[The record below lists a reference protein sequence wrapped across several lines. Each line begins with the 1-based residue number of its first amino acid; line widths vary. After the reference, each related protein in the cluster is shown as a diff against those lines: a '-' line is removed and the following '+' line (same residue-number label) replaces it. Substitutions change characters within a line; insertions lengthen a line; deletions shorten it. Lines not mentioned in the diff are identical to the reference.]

1 MKKIIC
7 LFLFALPFLNFS
19 QEQLTF
25 KSGGR
30 VYNSNSEKLTSD
42 EVRTLLQPN
51 PEALQLFNAGRSK
64 KTVGNIFLWVG
75 TTTFIGKF
83 IYNSTQTKFSTQIVG
98 YGSFGQPIIVTNS
111 KTYSNTL
118 LFIGAGLVI
127 IAIPIKI
134 GFSKKIKKSLD
145 LINNDFKNPKTSF
158 TIDST
163 NFISNSNGFGISIT
177 F

>member
-7 LFLFALPFLNFS
+7 LFLFALPFINFS

-30 VYNSNSEKLTSD
+30 VYNSNSEKLTSN

-64 KTVGNIFLWVG
+64 KTVGNILLYGGISTVVIKHISMLNKYSGTSYNKNIETNNVMYFVG
-75 TTTFIGKF
+75 
-83 IYNSTQTKFSTQIVG
+83 
-98 YGSFGQPIIVTNS
+98 
-111 KTYSNTL
+111 
-118 LFIGAGLVI
+118 GALVI

-134 GFSKKIKKSLD
+134 GFSKKIKKSLE
-145 LINNDFKNPKTSF
+145 LINNDFKNPKTGL

-163 NFISNSNGFGISIT
+163 NFISNSDGFGISIT

>member
-7 LFLFALPFLNFS
+7 LFLFALPFINFS

-30 VYNSNSEKLTSD
+30 VYNSNLEKLTSD

-64 KTVGNIFLWVG
+64 KTVGNILLYCGVSTVIINHYSIFKNAKNKG
-75 TTTFIGKF
+75 DINSSRNIPYIIG
-83 IYNSTQTKFSTQIVG
+83 G
-98 YGSFGQPIIVTNS
+98 
-111 KTYSNTL
+111 
-118 LFIGAGLVI
+118 GLI
-127 IAIPIKI
+127 LIAIPIKI